1 MKKLFMLMLCF
12 FLVAASAQAG
22 GGATSAEQENPRQAG
37 KSSIYFYD
45 VEATDTHGFGQLKI
59 DVKKRTFVLIGKD
72 FPPSV
77 QINLQARQVE
87 SEDYVLFG
95 SGKTTPSGQL
105 SMHGTLTDAS
115 LNYLQEAQLRLT
127 EPGFSSI
134 MPMHKSIAAGSD
146 WSLAITCAGD
156 VYAWGDNYECQCG
169 LAGSDNEKVPTPILL
184 DKLWPDAV
192 EVVGGQKHN
201 LAVMS
206 DGTVWAW
213 GNNDNGQLGVNSND
227 GSCAP
232 LQVHGPGDVGYLT
245 GIIKVAAGESH
256 SLALKSDGT
265 LWAWGKG
272 NPGQLGIH
280 SDNDQPFPY
289 QVHGPDNVGYLTDVV
304 DVAAGFYH
312 SLALKSDG
320 TVYAWGE
327 GGHGQ
332 LGIHSDNDHTIPY
345 QVHGP
350 GNVGYLTGIIK
361 VAAGER
367 FSLAVKEDGSLWAW
381 GQNRYGQ
388 LGIHSDND
396 HTVPYQVH
404 GPGNVGYLTDVVD
417 VAAGTEHT
425 LALKRDGTVY
435 AWGLN
440 GDGQLGIHSK
450 DDHTV
455 PYQVHGPNDVGY
467 LTGIIEVAAGYYHSL
482 ALRDDGTVWAWGS
495 NWIGQLGINEVYNSH
510 TIPYQVHGPGNVGY
524 LTEIGPTCIP
534 PIDTP

>member
-1 MKKLFMLMLCF
+1 MKRNIVIALVLCLMMIAT
-12 FLVAASAQAG
+12 VGASADSDKQD
-22 GGATSAEQENPRQAG
+22 ENPRQAG
-37 KSSIYFYD
+37 KSSVYFYD

-59 DVKKRTFVLIGKD
+59 DVKQRTFVLIGKD

-77 QINLQARQVE
+77 QIDLQARQVE
-87 SEDYVLFG
+87 SEDYIIFG

-134 MPMHKSIAAGSD
+134 MPMHKSIAAGGD
-146 WSLAITCAGD
+146 WSLAITCDGD

-192 EVVGGQKHN
+192 EVVGGQKHT

-213 GNNDNGQLGVNSND
+213 GNNDNGQLGVNSNA

-232 LQVHGPGDVGYLT
+232 LKVHGPGDVGYLT

-272 NPGQLGIH
+272 KPGQLG
-280 SDNDQPFPY
+280 
-289 QVHGPDNVGYLTDVV
+289 V
-304 DVAAGFYH
+304 
-312 SLALKSDG
+312 
-320 TVYAWGE
+320 
-327 GGHGQ
+327 
-332 LGIHSDNDHTIPY
+332 HSDNDHPFP
-345 QVHGP
+345 Q
-350 GNVGYLTGIIK
+350 
-361 VAAGER
+361 
-367 FSLAVKEDGSLWAW
+367 
-381 GQNRYGQ
+381 
-388 LGIHSDND
+388 
-396 HTVPYQVH
+396 QVH

-417 VAAGTEHT
+417 VAAGAYHT
-425 LALKRDGTVY
+425 LALKSDGTVY
-435 AWGLN
+435 AWGYN
-440 GDGQLGIHSK
+440 DDGQLGIHSK

-467 LTGIIEVAAGYYHSL
+467 LSGIIEVAAGNYHSL

-495 NWIGQLGINEVYNSH
+495 NWIGQLGIYEGYNSH
-510 TIPYQVHGPGNVGY
+510 TIPYQVHGPDNVGY
-524 LTEIGPTCIP
+524 LTEIGPTC
-534 PIDTP
+534 TP